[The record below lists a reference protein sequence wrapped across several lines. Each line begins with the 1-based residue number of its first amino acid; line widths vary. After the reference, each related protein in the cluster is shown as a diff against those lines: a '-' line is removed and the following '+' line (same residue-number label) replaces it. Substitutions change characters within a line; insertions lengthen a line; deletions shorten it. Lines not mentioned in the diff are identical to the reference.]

1 MKLALVIPN
10 CGTYFGDIGPPLNLA
25 ILASYVRKQ
34 MPEWDVKIFDGTI
47 KSVNVYDS
55 IIDYQP
61 DVVGVTATS
70 PQVNSAYKLVESLR
84 MLKPQI
90 LTVMGGCHVSALPE
104 EAASHA
110 DCVVVGEVE
119 YALVELLK
127 MKQANRT
134 LPKIIDGTPFEN
146 LDDLPM
152 PAYDLLNMDKYTSF
166 VMASA
171 LGLKHPTGRMMT
183 SRGCNYRCP
192 FCYNSVRHSKVRY
205 RSARKIVEELE
216 YLDQHY
222 GIKSVW
228 YHDDEFLAN
237 KKRFR
242 EFIGLL
248 SASSIKNK
256 IEWACQ
262 ARVDSINEET
272 VKLAKENGCT
282 EIFVGIES
290 ATPKILKYLKCNTIT
305 VEDVERALLI
315 CKKYTDILNL

>member
-1 MKLALVIPN
+1 
-10 CGTYFGDIGPPLNLA
+10 
-25 ILASYVRKQ
+25 
-34 MPEWDVKIFDGTI
+34 
-47 KSVNVYDS
+47 
-55 IIDYQP
+55 
-61 DVVGVTATS
+61 
-70 PQVNSAYKLVESLR
+70 
-84 MLKPQI
+84 
-90 LTVMGGCHVSALPE
+90 
-104 EAASHA
+104 
-110 DCVVVGEVE
+110 
-119 YALVELLK
+119 
-127 MKQANRT
+127 
-134 LPKIIDGTPFEN
+134 
-146 LDDLPM
+146 
-152 PAYDLLNMDKYTSF
+152 
-166 VMASA
+166 MASA

-216 YLDQHY
+216 YLEQHY

-248 SASSIKNK
+248 SASGIKNK

-315 CKKYTDILNL
+315 CKKYKLPVHGSFIFGSPNETLAEMKQTWTWINKHRSLMVTIGVIVVTPFPASKLWEYMKGRPVNYDNLGFHGEVSQKYIIDDAISLKDFEKFMKDKVLLSWLGNQVATQPLWKAMAHKTSGLMLLKHPLDTLQIIWSKRL